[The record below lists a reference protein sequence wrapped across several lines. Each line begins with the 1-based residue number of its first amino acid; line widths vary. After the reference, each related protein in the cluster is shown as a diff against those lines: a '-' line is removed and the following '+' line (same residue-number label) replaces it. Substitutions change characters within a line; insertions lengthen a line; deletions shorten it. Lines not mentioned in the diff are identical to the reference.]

1 MWLLIV
7 FLMIR
12 FIYLYKKINLRQDKF
27 LMIFIANYLE
37 IKNLNGLPIFLTLW
51 IFLKLFKNKHLYIY
65 LYLVINI
72 YSLLIE
78 IIKHI
83 DKFIGF

>member
-1 MWLLIV
+1 
-7 FLMIR
+7 MIK

-37 IKNLNGLPIFLTLW
+37 IKNLNGLPIFLTLY

-72 YSLLIE
+72 YCLLIE

>member
-1 MWLLIV
+1 
-7 FLMIR
+7 MIR